1 MARGLNSMSVVG
13 QIEIKVVLFSHFKYV
28 LGKSEI
34 VLALNPGATTDDLT
48 DHLAD
53 LLPPELQ
60 KIPYRIAVNQ
70 TYQPTTVLLNDGDE
84 VALLPPM
91 QGG

>member
-1 MARGLNSMSVVG
+1 MSEAG
-13 QIEIKVVLFSHFKYV
+13 QIKVKVVLFSHFMYV

-34 VLALNPGATTDDLT
+34 TITLARGATT
-48 DHLAD
+48 AD
-53 LLPPELQ
+53 LAEHMANIFPGELQ
-60 KIPYRIAVNQ
+60 AIPYRIAVNQ
-70 TYQPTTVLLNDGDE
+70 TYQPTVVVLSDGDE